1 MFFGACVL
9 RSHFDIFVVD
19 VYMYVYTFIY
29 MAAGLLLLG
38 LPRTTTGT
46 WIDAFFWLSFSA
58 FVVVFPAVL
67 YRVHAH
73 PTLLED
79 HHQLQYPLLA
89 APAAVLLIAWIALGG
104 HQVG

>member
-1 MFFGACVL
+1 
-9 RSHFDIFVVD
+9 
-19 VYMYVYTFIY
+19 

-104 HQVG
+104 HQVGWYKSTNTDAAAGTKARILTQQKHEY